1 MMHALSVL
9 EDLPISVQWIA
20 VDAYS
25 LRALSGHADTSE
37 TPIVQEFRRREAL
50 RFCNRENLE
59 FVWQSERI
67 YIGSALHTGI
77 WLMMH
82 HPDVLERYS
91 RQVMKIVW
99 GNGRA
104 IDAATLRDIVSSL
117 GLDAELS
124 SPSEAESFIFQDK
137 CLQEA
142 LSDGVFDVPALIIGD
157 EQICH
162 FDQAQ
167 EIRRLALLEYLRA
180 LPLDAIYQA
189 YATHLITLNREAFR
203 AQIRHFSRRTP
214 EISEQD
220 SFPSLHTIQ
229 HSLTVPVSQWH
240 VPRAATGTTELD
252 VRFCG
257 LVRDSATMFD
267 KLSHAEPG
275 SLSLCIAEDID
286 ILEDM
291 PAFWNA
297 APAFSTA
304 ASFLICMRHGTACHL
319 LALNLATRQHQMTTD
334 ADIECISFAGV
345 TIALLSQAGSSD
357 PHMARLAAHRGAH
370 IIVRI
375 GEDSGGMSEAFGCIS
390 DAWILEFRDHTA
402 FVTDCNAHRAT
413 LSAPIKL
420 PLETSNLEHAKVW
433 VPPAPRTLLLCERP
447 LTIGD
452 LDTGANIELACRG
465 MNLLVTTSQQ
475 SSELSATRVFEK
487 LRVLDENILI
497 LPINSDQV
505 FVTELISHHLVEAYN
520 QGPHESIPIF
530 INYWSEL
537 EYEMLGII
545 RPVLSMMASV
555 FQIPVVLA
563 VSNQVSE
570 VWLSNQKE
578 QAYPLEKENDCFVL
592 DTAERIRFGDC
603 IRRLLDR
610 FSVDDAAFLKRLKDI
625 EDTAR
630 GPQT

>member
-1 MMHALSVL
+1 MMHSLSAL

-37 TPIVQEFRRREAL
+37 TPIVQEYRRREAL

-67 YIGSALHTGI
+67 YIGSALHTGV

-91 RQVMKIVW
+91 RQVMKLVW

-104 IDAATLRDIVSSL
+104 LDAATLRDIVNSL

-167 EIRRLALLEYLRA
+167 EIRRLALLEYLRT
-180 LPLDAIYQA
+180 LPLDTLYQA
-189 YATHLITLNREAFR
+189 YAGNLLALDREAFR

-220 SFPSLHTIQ
+220 SFQSLHTIQ
-229 HSLTVPVSQWH
+229 HSLAVPVSQWH
-240 VPRAATGTTELD
+240 VPRAAAGAPELD

-257 LVRDSATMFD
+257 YVRDMAGLLD
-267 KLSHAEPG
+267 RLSYAEPG
-275 SLSLCIAEDID
+275 SISLCIAEDID
-286 ILEDM
+286 LLENM

-297 APAFSTA
+297 VPERSEPALFLVCERNGASARLIALDLAKHQQHITA
-304 ASFLICMRHGTACHL
+304 
-319 LALNLATRQHQMTTD
+319 D
-334 ADIECISFAGV
+334 ADIECIAFAGIM
-345 TIALLSQAGSSD
+345 IALLGQIGSSD

-370 IIVRI
+370 VIVRI
-375 GEDSGGMSEAFGCIS
+375 GEDSGGMSEALGCIS
-390 DAWILEFRDHTA
+390 DAWILEFRERAA
-402 FVTDCNAHRAT
+402 FVTDCNAHRVALT
-413 LSAPIKL
+413 SSLKL
-420 PLETSNLEHAKVW
+420 PLEACSLEHAKVW
-433 VPPAPRTLLLCERP
+433 VPPVPRTLLLCERP

-465 MNLLVTTSQQ
+465 MNLLVTTAQQ

-487 LRVLDENILI
+487 LRVMDENILI

-520 QGPHESIPIF
+520 QGPHESLPIF

-563 VSNQVSE
+563 ASNQVLE

-603 IRRLLDR
+603 IRRILDR

-625 EDTAR
+625 EDIAR
-630 GPQT
+630 AGQA